1 MSSHFSCSVV
11 ELTLWDEDYN
21 DDDQIGVAVCLPLK
35 NLQLD
40 KPEHRTLKFGEVS
53 KTTRRPSVEKVD
65 NSSKIRLRKFKLRV
79 MFLIYPRSIIVLLWS
94 SAVNNQVLDL
104 VV

>member
-1 MSSHFSCSVV
+1 MSNLFSCSVV

-53 KTTRRPSVEKVD
+53 TTTHEIKRRPCVEKVD
-65 NSSKIRLRKFKLRV
+65 NSYVK
-79 MFLIYPRSIIVLLWS
+79 
-94 SAVNNQVLDL
+94 
-104 VV
+104 